1 VLAWSLAA
9 AVAAAVFERIVVVTR
24 TERLAAVEEIV
35 RTRVPDAIVVGGGD
49 TRTASSWAALD
60 AAPDADVIAIH
71 DSARPFAPP
80 SLFVR
85 CVESARKNGSAV
97 AGLPLADTVRRAD
110 EAGTAI
116 EHPTGLVGHSDG
128 DVLLHA
134 VMDAVLG
141 ASGLGDLGSQFPSDD
156 PKYAGADSA
165 ELLRRVGSKVREAG
179 YTVVSLDATVIA
191 QEPRLG
197 AHLDAMRSA

>member
-1 VLAWSLAA
+1 
-9 AVAAAVFERIVVVTR
+9 
-24 TERLAAVEEIV
+24 AVEEIV

-110 EAGTAI
+110 
-116 EHPTGLVGHSDG
+116 
-128 DVLLHA
+128 
-134 VMDAVLG
+134 G
-141 ASGLGDLGSQFPSDD
+141 ARWS
-156 PKYAGADSA
+156 
-165 ELLRRVGSKVREAG
+165 LRRRRSPSRGDGRG
-179 YTVVSLDATVIA
+179 
-191 QEPRLG
+191 PRSER
-197 AHLDAMRSA
+197 AR